1 MSCVLD
7 TLDIEEL
14 KIRKTNLLVQ
24 IERIDNELKRR
35 ISNINKQEILHTQ
48 ETGNS
53 IKIKV
58 IIKKK

>member
-35 ISNINKQEILHTQ
+35 VSNINKQEIPHIQ
-48 ETGNS
+48 ETGNN